1 MTKHTREKW
10 AARVREW
17 RASGKSAEDF
27 VADKD
32 YEVSSLRWAA
42 SQVGAE
48 TARPGTPKKAPTA
61 PVRRR
66 LRPSRA
72 SAPKAP
78 APRFAP
84 VRVRRTPAPAA
95 ELVVEVAGV
104 RIRVTRGTDITLLG
118 DVVRA
123 LQGSAR

>member
-27 VADKD
+27 CADKD
-32 YEVSSLRWAA
+32 YKAASLRWAA
-42 SQVGAE
+42 SQVGDGSAE
-48 TARPGTPKKAPTA
+48 RVVPKPVA
-61 PVRRR
+61 PVTQQRPRR
-66 LRPSRA
+66 PA
-72 SAPKAP
+72 SKPT

-84 VRVRRTPAPAA
+84 VRVRRSAPTVA
-95 ELVVEVAGV
+95 EVVVEVCGA
-104 RIRVTRGTDITLLG
+104 RIRVGRGVDMTLLG

-123 LQGSAR
+123 LQGGAR